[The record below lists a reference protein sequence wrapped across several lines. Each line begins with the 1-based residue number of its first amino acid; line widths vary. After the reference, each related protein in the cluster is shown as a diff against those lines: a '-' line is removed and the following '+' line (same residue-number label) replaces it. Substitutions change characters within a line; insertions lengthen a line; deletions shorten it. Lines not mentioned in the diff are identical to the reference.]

1 MQEVVLGRTGLR
13 VSRLGLGTA
22 PLASIFWGNDE
33 TTAVDTARRA
43 LDAGVTFFDTAP
55 FYGLGESERRLGAA
69 LRGGRDGVVIAT
81 KVGRLLD
88 AGPDGEVEAR
98 FDFGYDAVRRSLDS
112 SLGRLGV
119 DRVDIVHIH
128 DPDDHIDEAVA
139 GAHRALV
146 DLREQ
151 GVIDA
156 VSLGTNSVET
166 AATFLERCDLDCVL
180 VAGRYT
186 LLDQTAAPVI
196 EQCAERGIAYLAAG
210 VFNSGVLARP
220 SEDAWYDYAPAAR
233 PMLDR
238 ARQIE
243 QRLPAPRRDLADRG
257 AQLRPR
263 PPGGDGRD
271 RGHGRAR
278 RGRRQPRG
286 RQCRSARRPVG
297 RAGRES
303 GLLAATT
310 TEEGSG

>member
-1 MQEVVLGRTGLR
+1 MGA
-13 VSRLGLGTA
+13 A

-33 TTAVDTARRA
+33 QSAIATARRA

-69 LRGGRDGVVIAT
+69 LRGRRDGVVIAT

-88 AGPDGEVEAR
+88 EGPDGELGAR
-98 FDFGYDAVRRSLDS
+98 FDFGYDAVRRSLES
-112 SLGRLGV
+112 SLDRLGV

-128 DPDDHIDEAVA
+128 DPDEHLDAAVE

-146 DLREQ
+146 DMREQ

-156 VSLGTNSVET
+156 VSVGTNSVAT
-166 AATFLERCDLDCVL
+166 AAMFLERGDLNCVL

-196 EQCAERGIAYLAAG
+196 RQCAERGIAYLAAG

-220 SEDAWYDYAPAAR
+220 SDEAWYDYAPVAA
-233 PMLDR
+233 PTLDR

-243 QRLPAPRRDLADRG
+243 RVCRRHDVTLPVAALSFVLGHPDVTVVIVGMAAPEEVDDNLRAAAAQVPDDLWTELRD
-257 AQLRPR
+257 
-263 PPGGDGRD
+263 
-271 RGHGRAR
+271 
-278 RGRRQPRG
+278 
-286 RQCRSARRPVG
+286 
-297 RAGRES
+297 S
-303 GLLAATT
+303 GLVDATT
-310 TEEGSG
+310 TDEG